1 MQTWLLGACGLAS
14 PGPGTEITRPRKLRL
29 RKRAVRGCGKGTGL
43 RLRRAETHPALTR
56 GRQTEKEAPTPGNSE
71 ALRPFAGCR
80 ATLHA
85 FANPCGQMDIS
96 LLLNFHQ
103 LHFNNML
110 GLPGL
115 SQNLIFKF
123 LRESNWPIQ
132 PWPEKRERANRGGE
146 EKKQTEDPKWALH

>member
-1 MQTWLLGACGLAS
+1 M
-14 PGPGTEITRPRKLRL
+14 TE
-29 RKRAVRGCGKGTGL
+29 
-43 RLRRAETHPALTR
+43 
-56 GRQTEKEAPTPGNSE
+56 EAPCFPVSTCLYLILLPPLS
-71 ALRPFAGCR
+71 LFYLLCSLCR

-132 PWPEKRERANRGGE
+132 PWPEQVGSCNSTLAAKVYRVLTTLYQHYLYRAFGALLYQDTGTVFRKRGLIASCADVLKDVHDSNLSLRA
-146 EKKQTEDPKWALH
+146 